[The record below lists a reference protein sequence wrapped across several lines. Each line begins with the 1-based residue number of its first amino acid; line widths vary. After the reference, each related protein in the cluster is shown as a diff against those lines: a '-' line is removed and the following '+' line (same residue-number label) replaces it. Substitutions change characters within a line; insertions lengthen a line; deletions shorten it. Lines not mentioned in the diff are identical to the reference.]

1 MKIAIV
7 GSHGV
12 GKTSL
17 MSKMENDVYF
27 CDYTFYPE
35 AVREVSRL
43 GFPYNEASTDSSQL
57 AMLALHL
64 LHVEHDTDM
73 VTDRFIVDGLIYS
86 QILRSKGS
94 EISKDCIDILRTY
107 WDKYK
112 DKIDLYV
119 YCPAEWEIKNDNFRM
134 TDTYM
139 RDMVSTLM
147 LAQLYMDIPK
157 EKFLIVHGETDQRKE
172 QVKAYVKALRGELNV

>member
-17 MSKMENDVYF
+17 MDKLENDVEF
-27 CDYTFYPE
+27 RDYYFYPE

-43 GFPYNEASTDSSQL
+43 GFPYNEASTDCSQL

-64 LHVEHDTDM
+64 LHVTRNLDM
-73 VTDRFIVDGLIYS
+73 VTDRFIVDSLIYA
-86 QILRSKGS
+86 QILKSKGA
-94 EISKDCIDILRTY
+94 EISQDCIDILRKY
-107 WDKYK
+107 WYKYK

-119 YCPAEWEIKNDNFRM
+119 YCPAEWEIKDDNFRM

-147 LAQLYMDIPK
+147 LAQLYLDIPQ
-157 EKFLIVHGETDQRKE
+157 ERFLIVHGETDERKE
-172 QVKAYVKALRGELNV
+172 QVKKYLKTLKEKF

>member
-17 MSKMENDVYF
+17 MDKLENDVDF
-27 CDYTFYPE
+27 RDYYFYPE

-43 GFPYNEASTDSSQL
+43 GFPYNEASTDCSQL

-64 LHVEHDTDM
+64 LHISKTEDM
-73 VTDRFIVDGLIYS
+73 VTDRFIVDSLIYA
-86 QILRSKGS
+86 QILKSKGS
-94 EISKDCIDILRTY
+94 EISKDCIDILRKY

-112 DKIDLYV
+112 NKIDLYV

-134 TDTYM
+134 TDEYM

-147 LAQLYMDIPK
+147 LAQLYMDIPQK
-157 EKFLIVHGETDQRKE
+157 KFLIVHGSTMERKE
-172 QVKAYVKALRGELNV
+172 QVKQYIKVLKER

>member
-17 MSKMENDVYF
+17 MDKLENDVDF
-27 CDYTFYPE
+27 RDYYFYPE

-43 GFPYNEASTDSSQL
+43 GFPYNEASTDCSQL

-64 LHVEHDTDM
+64 LHISKTQDM
-73 VTDRFIVDGLIYS
+73 VTDRFIVDSLIYA
-86 QILRSKGS
+86 QILKSKGS
-94 EISKDCIDILRTY
+94 EISQDCIDILRKY

-112 DKIDLYV
+112 NKIDLYV

-134 TDTYM
+134 TDEYM

-147 LAQLYMDIPK
+147 LAQLYMDIPQK
-157 EKFLIVHGETDQRKE
+157 KFLIVHGSTMERKE
-172 QVKAYVKALRGELNV
+172 QVKQYIKVLKER